1 MCSYIPWINLALA
14 LFALLPALLWA
25 RLEGGAMEAML
36 GNHSNPELAAS
47 RLVRCRGM
55 AAHYCLMKTF
65 CEFLQLVASILSLLS
80 VHLVLD
86 RQFLLYG
93 YEVYLYLFDL
103 QPMQFNL
110 GCHLF
115 PPAMGCKV
123 KTTVWSIYHASM

>member
-1 MCSYIPWINLALA
+1 
-14 LFALLPALLWA
+14 
-25 RLEGGAMEAML
+25 MEAML
-36 GNHSNPELAAS
+36 GNHSNPKLAAS

-55 AAHYCLMKTF
+55 AATYCLTKTF
-65 CEFLQLVASILSLLS
+65 CEFLQLVSSILSLLS

-103 QPMQFNL
+103 QPMQFNPA
-110 GCHLF
+110 CHLF

-123 KTTVWSIYHASM
+123 KNCL